1 MTERTNR
8 VASPFFGNAPLVIG
22 VLLVVDS
29 LHFVFARLLASHLP
43 GVTSAFYVLAV
54 ATLEITVFLAFK
66 GTIRPRLFLQNTSF
80 FLVIG
85 LLVATATSLNYIA
98 VGYIDP
104 GTAAMLAQT
113 ATVFALALSVIWLKE
128 HLSSVEILGALLALV
143 GIFIISFQPGDYIRL
158 GSLMVLASA
167 FMYALHAAI
176 VKRHGGDMEFSNFF
190 LWRVASTTAFL
201 LLFTTVRG
209 QWVWPGREAWLIIIV
224 AGTVD
229 VVISRVLYYV
239 ALRRLK
245 MSLHTI
251 ILTLSPVL
259 TVLWSVLL
267 FSVRPT
273 IQALIGGAAVI
284 LGVVIVTASFSR
296 RS

>member
-284 LGVVIVTASFSR
+284 LGVVIVTVSFSR